1 MNENFNQE
9 LFKAID
15 TIRNKQEAS
24 IESIFEQMIKTP
36 NESIWKSLFED
47 RIGALVTND
56 MLEKK
61 HRWDKNSYNVPEK
74 SKKLALNIDG
84 NITEP
89 LVQLQD

>member
-15 TIRNKQEAS
+15 TIRNKQQAS

-56 MLEKK
+56 LLEK
-61 HRWDKNSYNVPEK
+61 
-74 SKKLALNIDG
+74 NIDE
-84 NITEP
+84 IKILTTFQKK
-89 LVQLQD
+89 VRS

>member
-15 TIRNKQEAS
+15 TIRNKQQAS

-74 SKKLALNIDG
+74 SKKLALNSDG